1 MNTNIITV
9 ESVTIAMKLRRLLV
23 RSGIKSKLVKVVKN
37 GCLHG
42 VEINSI
48 DFYNAIMIIRE
59 HGIEYS
65 VYK

>member
-1 MNTNIITV
+1 
-9 ESVTIAMKLRRLLV
+9 MKLRRLLV
-23 RSGIKSKLVKVVKN
+23 RSGIKSKLVKVVNN